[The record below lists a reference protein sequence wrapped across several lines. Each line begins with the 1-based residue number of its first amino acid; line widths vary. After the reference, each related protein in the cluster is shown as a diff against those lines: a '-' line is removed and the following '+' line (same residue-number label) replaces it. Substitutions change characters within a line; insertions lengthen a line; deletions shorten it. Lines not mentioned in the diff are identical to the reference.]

1 MNCKEKNFLS
11 AVVYVEN
18 DEKDIESFLNMLT
31 GELTANF
38 EHYEIICVNNSS
50 RDHSASV
57 IREFAGAHAGSV
69 ISILNM
75 STSQTMEEA
84 MNAGVDLAIGDFVME
99 FDSVYVDYEPELI
112 MRVYRHSLEGYDIVS
127 AGTSKSK
134 IASRMFYSIFNR
146 HANLQY
152 DLHTERFRILSRR
165 SINRIRTLS
174 KTIPYRKA
182 TYANCGLKEDTILYD
197 SKGISGRKKPNTRQ
211 QLDTA
216 FDSLIIYTDLAYKV
230 TIAISLFMMLITLA
244 GSIYAIIVYILG
256 KPVAGYTTTLLLMT
270 ASFFGVFAILTVILK
285 YLSLIV
291 KLIFVKQEYV
301 IESVEKLNN
310 EDQD

>member
-11 AVVYVEN
+11 AVVYMEN
-18 DEKDIESFLNMLT
+18 DEKDIASFLNMLT

-127 AGTSKSK
+127 TGSSKSK
-134 IASRMFYSIFNR
+134 IASEMFYSIFNR

-152 DLHTERFRILSRR
+152 ALHTERFRILSRR

-182 TYANCGLKEDTILYD
+182 TYANCGLKEDTILYT
-197 SKGISGRKKPNTRQ
+197 SKERSGGKKPNTRQ
-211 QLDTA
+211 QLGTA
-216 FDSLIIYTDLAYKV
+216 FDSLIFYTDLAYKV

-256 KPVAGYTTTLLLMT
+256 IPVAGYTTTLLLMT

-301 IESVEKLNN
+301 IESVEKITN
-310 EDQD
+310 EDRD